1 MGVLMGVMTAS
12 TLLSTGQLVVAPGA
26 TTSTDLRVRNS
37 SGVVDEF
44 TFQPLGDAADWI
56 TVEPAMVRL
65 LPDTDAVVT
74 VTIAPPRAP
83 TTPSGPVA
91 WAVKTIS
98 HEDPAGASVAEGTVV
113 VGEYVDLSA
122 ELQPSTAHGRLRGR
136 FDLATDNRGN
146 VPLAVRVAGT
156 DAAQV
161 LAFDLTSAGFEAKP
175 GSATFSRLKVKP
187 VERIWFGQQK
197 SHTFQMLVSALPLP
211 AVPQEQPADSEASV
225 VPVVLNGTYVQDP
238 IVPKWLLKAVLL
250 AAALLLVLFILWK
263 TLLQPSVESA
273 ARSAAVEQVDA
284 VDDSVAELAK
294 AVDAQAQ
301 QAQQAQETAAV
312 AAEQAQTAS
321 NAAADVAAAVETAD
335 SVAPTEPDGPEGIL
349 SDTSNPTNFRLAV
362 TALPG
367 ASGANAWQA
376 VDDNTRFALTD
387 LVLQNPSGDVGRVRV
402 LIDGSTILESA
413 LENFR
418 DLDFHF
424 IAPYVVGSESTV
436 SVEVDCA
443 IDQVDGGPCD
453 PAVSFAGFTTS
464 TTEAG

>member
-1 MGVLMGVMTAS
+1 MTVS
-12 TLLSTGQLVVAPGA
+12 VLLSTGELVVAPGA

-44 TFQPLGDAADWI
+44 TFQPLGDAAEWI
-56 TVEPAMVRL
+56 SVEPAMVRL

-83 TTPSGPVA
+83 TTPAGPLV

-98 HEDPAGASVAEGTVV
+98 HEDPEGASVAEGTVV
-113 VGEYVDLSA
+113 VGEFADLSA
-122 ELQPSTAHGRLRGR
+122 ELQPSTGQGRLWGR

-156 DAAQV
+156 DAAQA
-161 LAFDLTSAGFEAKP
+161 LAFDLTPAGFEAKP
-175 GSATFSRLKVKP
+175 GSATFSRLNVKP
-187 VERIWFGQQK
+187 VGRIWFGQSK
-197 SHTFQMLVSALPLP
+197 SHPFQMLVSAQPSP
-211 AVPQEQPADSEASV
+211 AVSADRAPDSDARV
-225 VPVVLNGTYVQDP
+225 VPVVLSGTFVQDP
-238 IVPKWLLKAVLL
+238 LVPKWLVKVVLV
-250 AAALLLVLFILWK
+250 AAALLLLLFVLWK
-263 TLLQPSVESA
+263 TLLQPTVESA
-273 ARSAAVEQVDA
+273 ARSVAAEEVEA
-284 VDDSVAELAK
+284 VDESVAELAE

-301 QAQQAQETAAV
+301 QAQQAQETAAA

-321 NAAADVAAAVETAD
+321 DEAADVAAAVETAD
-335 SVAPTEPDGPEGIL
+335 SVAPAEPDDSAGIL

-367 ASGANAWQA
+367 ASGATAWQA
-376 VDDNTRFALTD
+376 SNLSTRFALTD
-387 LVLQNPSGDVGRVRV
+387 VVLQNPGGDVGRVRV

-424 IAPYVVGSESTV
+424 IAPYVVGAASTV
-436 SVEVDCA
+436 SIEVDCA

-464 TTEAG
+464 TTEDN

>member
-1 MGVLMGVMTAS
+1 MTAS
-12 TLLSTGQLVVAPGA
+12 ALLSPGQLVVAPGA

-44 TFQPLGDAADWI
+44 TFQSLGDAADWI
-56 TVEPAMVRL
+56 SVEPPMVRL
-65 LPDTDAVVT
+65 LPGTDAVVT

-83 TTPSGPVA
+83 STSPGSVV

-98 HEDPAGASVAEGTVV
+98 HEDPDGASVAEGTVV
-113 VGEYVDLSA
+113 VGEFADLSA
-122 ELQPSTAHGRLRGR
+122 ELQPSTGHGRLAGR

-156 DAAQV
+156 DAAQA
-161 LAFDLTSAGFEAKP
+161 LAFNVTQPGFDAKA

-187 VERIWFGQQK
+187 VDRIWFGQPK
-197 SHTFQMLVSALPLP
+197 SHAFQMLVSARPSAALPD
-211 AVPQEQPADSEASV
+211 EQSPDSEASI
-225 VPVVLNGTYVQDP
+225 VPVVLNGTFVQDP
-238 IVPKWLLKAVLL
+238 VVPKWLLKAVLIT
-250 AAALLLVLFILWK
+250 ATLLLLLFVLWK
-263 TLLQPSVESA
+263 TLVQPTVESA
-273 ARSAAVEQVDA
+273 ARSIAHEEVEA
-284 VDDSVAELAK
+284 VDDSVAELVE

-301 QAQQAQETAAV
+301 RTQQAQEAAAD

-321 NAAADVAAAVETAD
+321 EEAADVAAAVETAD
-335 SVAPTEPDGPEGIL
+335 SVAPAEPAAPDDSSGIL
-349 SDTSNPTNFRLAV
+349 SDTSNPTNFRLSV

-376 VDDNTRFALTD
+376 DTENTLFALTD
-387 LVLQNPSGDVGRVRV
+387 VVLQNPGGDVGRVRV
-402 LIDGSTILESA
+402 LIDGSPILESS

-424 IAPYVVGSESTV
+424 ISPYVVGAGSNV
-436 SVEVDCA
+436 SIEVDCA

-464 TTEAG
+464 TTEAS